1 MTVTIPS
8 LPRRQVNLWA
18 ISAGIVMVGYACIA
32 GVVFV
37 LWGAVGFFVPG
48 IDYPHP
54 TLAQQVPVLVAG
66 TTPLI
71 GLRVGRVETDERT
84 RLTVSREGL
93 GQVPT

>member
-8 LPRRQVNLWA
+8 LPRRRVDWWA

-37 LWGAVGFFVPG
+37 LRGAVGFFVPG

-66 TTPLI
+66 TTSPI
-71 GLRVGRVETDERT
+71 GPRVGRVETDERT
-84 RLTVSREGL
+84 RLTVSARAS